1 MPYTLPST
9 ADATLIIN
17 RPRPPTWVFLPP
29 SDEQESTSDSDT
41 LPPYPPP
48 PTRPP
53 PRTPVTPPAQIH
65 ISPPTT
71 SSFNRNSYECEYSS
85 TSTINRELK
94 SSSPSNKEPS
104 DVPPFCKALFFDSLQ
119 TNFDSLAP
127 PSPSISPSVSSPST
141 KPSTPQPWFHP
152 ISHRQF
158 SKTSVPQT
166 RDRPLS
172 PLIQDISALEFYT
185 SSRSPPDYD
194 SQQQLEE
201 EDINDWVIIPPGI
214 YSLSSSPSSPSDPTA
229 PTLHKRGKVGREESI
244 GTEGKTSTLGYLF
257 SFLMSTKEYTST
269 GTMKIAHQEEKVN
282 GGGST
287 KDYSL

>member
-17 RPRPPTWVFLPP
+17 RPRPPAWLFLPP
-29 SDEQESTSDSDT
+29 SDEPESTSDSDT

-53 PRTPVTPPAQIH
+53 PRTPLTPPAPIH
-65 ISPPTT
+65 VSPSTT
-71 SSFNRNSYECEYSS
+71 SSFNRNSYECDYSS

-94 SSSPSNKEPS
+94 SSSRSSEEPS

-119 TNFDSLAP
+119 TDFDSLAP

-158 SKTSVPQT
+158 SKTSVPRT
-166 RDRPLS
+166 RDRPPS
-172 PLIQDISALEFYT
+172 PLIQGISASEFYH
-185 SSRSPPDYD
+185 SSRSSPDFN
-194 SQQQLEE
+194 SHQQLEE
-201 EDINDWVIIPPGI
+201 EDVNDWVIIPPDI
-214 YSLSSSPSSPSDPTA
+214 YSLSSSPSSLSNSAA
-229 PTLHKRGKVGREESI
+229 PILNKNGTITRGESR
-244 GTEGKTSTLGYLF
+244 GTEGKMSTLG
-257 SFLMSTKEYTST
+257 MSTKGYTST
-269 GTMKIAHQEEKVN
+269 GTLKPAHQEDKDN
-282 GGGST
+282 GGGCT
-287 KDYSL
+287 EDLSL